1 MRMYE
6 IMSSCFA
13 EPLQNKLSLVSM
25 LKAMKNSY
33 VRIVLFSTLVLSL
46 GLLSSCKNDDPSILK
61 IFVRSSSNALLP
73 GAQVVI
79 IGDVNSNPPTLPY
92 VDTLTTNA
100 SGFVEANMADYF
112 TSAGEENTTGY
123 FDVLVSKDGKEGE
136 AYVRC
141 RAHITT
147 VETVFLMN

>member
-1 MRMYE
+1 MYE
-6 IMSSCFA
+6 IMTIRFA

-25 LKAMKNSY
+25 LKTMNYSSFRFA
-33 VRIVLFSTLVLSL
+33 LFGALFISL
-46 GLLSSCKNDDPSILK
+46 GILSGCKNDDPSILK

-79 IGDVNSNPPTLPY
+79 IGDVNSNPPTQAY

-112 TSAGEENTTGY
+112 TSAGEANSTGY
-123 FDVLVSKDGKEGE
+123 FDVLVSKDGKEGD